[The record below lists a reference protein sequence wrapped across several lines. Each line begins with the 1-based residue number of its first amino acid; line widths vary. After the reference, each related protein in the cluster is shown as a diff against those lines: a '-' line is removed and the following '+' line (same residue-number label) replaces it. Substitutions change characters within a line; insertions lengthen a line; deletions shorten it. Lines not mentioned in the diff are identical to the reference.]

1 MYDIKI
7 RFISYKILQKSYSV
21 SMTIIPCKTRDETET
36 AVKSNQQYRIVLVCK
51 ADDAHEIM
59 DLFSRRYVW
68 KIYILGEYN
77 TKNVKI
83 QTVDG
88 DERDLMWYLINQEID
103 YLHEQENEYRKHC
116 DMCPANLLG
125 NEILILFDQMD
136 EFINF

>member
-7 RFISYKILQKSYSV
+7 RFISYKILQKSDSV
-21 SMTIIPCKTRDETET
+21 RMTIIPCDTRDRTET
-36 AVKSNQQYRIVLVCK
+36 AVESNQQYRIVLVCK

-59 DLFSRRYVW
+59 DLFSSRYVW
-68 KIYILGEYN
+68 KIYILGQYN

-88 DERDLMWYLINQEID
+88 DKRDLMWYLINQEID
-103 YLHEQENEYRKHC
+103 YLHEQENEYRKHRH
-116 DMCPANLLG
+116 MCPANLLG
-125 NEILILFDQMD
+125 DEILILFDQMD